1 MTVLKRVSPVS
12 AFKVG
17 FVCYAILGFVL
28 GAICTLIALGV
39 FPMAQ
44 GAHSM
49 FLGRFVGLLAIII
62 CPIVYGLLGAIGAL
76 IGAAIYN
83 LASGWVG
90 GLEVEIS

>member
-1 MTVLKRVSPVS
+1 MAVLKRVSPVS

-17 FVCYAILGFVL
+17 FICYAVVGFVL
-28 GAICTLIALGV
+28 GAICSLIALGA
-39 FPMAQ
+39 FPMAHS
-44 GAHSM
+44 AHSM
-49 FLGRFVGLLAIII
+49 FLGKFVGLFAIVV